1 MLKIIVNGESLEL
14 ASHFNIRELLKQLK
28 ITTPAVAVE
37 VNQQIVSPCDY
48 DRIQLQE
55 GDVLEIVTLVGGG

>member
-1 MLKIIVNGESLEL
+1 MLKIIVNGEQLDLPSPV
-14 ASHFNIRELLKQLK
+14 NIRDLLKHLK

-37 VNQQIVSPCDY
+37 VNHRIVNSCDY
-48 DRIQLQE
+48 DNIKVRE